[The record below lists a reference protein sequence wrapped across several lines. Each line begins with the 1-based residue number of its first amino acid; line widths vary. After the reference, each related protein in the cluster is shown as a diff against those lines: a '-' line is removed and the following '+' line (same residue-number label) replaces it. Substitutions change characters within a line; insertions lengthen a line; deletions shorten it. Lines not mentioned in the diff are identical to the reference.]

1 MTIHFRLVS
10 AFSTLLSATLALAV
24 NSASAA
30 ARTETA
36 TSLATTRLSEKSKQH
51 SYTRLAQARPQA
63 PTAESSS
70 PQLLGQYGDWGAYA
84 ANPNGRKVCFALSK
98 PVKAETDPPN
108 RPRDEPYL
116 FISSR
121 PDEKVKD
128 EVSVIFGYA
137 FKPSAEASLE
147 VGGANFSLYTQSDGG
162 WIKNAAEEPRL
173 VDSLRRGNDATVKG
187 VSARGATTTDVYSLK
202 GVTQALERVAQECR

>member
-1 MTIHFRLVS
+1 MTIRFRLVS
-10 AFSTLLSATLALAV
+10 VFPALLSAAFAV
-24 NSASAA
+24 SV
-30 ARTETA
+30 
-36 TSLATTRLSEKSKQH
+36 
-51 SYTRLAQARPQA
+51 AQAQTPGGGGA
-63 PTAESSS
+63 S

-84 ANPNGRKVCFALSK
+84 ATPNGKKVCFALSK

-147 VGGANFSLYTQSDGG
+147 VGGSSFSLYTQSDGG

-173 VDSLRRGNDATVKG
+173 VDSLRRGADATVKG
-187 VSARGATTTDVYSLK
+187 VSARGSTTTDVYSLK
-202 GVTQALERVAQECR
+202 GVTAALQRVAEECR